1 MYLQADCPDEKQL
14 PPQDAVG
21 VTVVLL
27 TCSYKKLEFVR
38 VGYYVSNEY
47 IDPELRENPPVTP
60 IYEQVNIKVSM
71 FLEPSSDYYS
81 FLSVLFL
88 LSVPLKVF
96 YHKRSKGLKISG

>member
-1 MYLQADCPDEKQL
+1 MHVCNVHL
-14 PPQDAVG
+14 
-21 VTVVLL
+21 
-27 TCSYKKLEFVR
+27 SYYVR

-71 FLEPSSDYYS
+71 FLELSSDYYS